1 MELGKYNRIFKMINL
16 SVYVNQTIKCA
27 TNGIVMLMII
37 VIACS
42 IRTTEG
48 KVPALII
55 IHLFAYNYTYIIF

>member
-1 MELGKYNRIFKMINL
+1 MVNL